1 MAVNLE
7 SSSVSV
13 LTSTLGVGWFAIQ
26 LATATHDLLAIL
38 LT

>member
-7 SSSVSV
+7 GSSVSV
-13 LTSTLGVGWFAIQ
+13 LMSTLCVGWLAIE
-26 LATATHDLLAIL
+26 LATAAHDLLAIL